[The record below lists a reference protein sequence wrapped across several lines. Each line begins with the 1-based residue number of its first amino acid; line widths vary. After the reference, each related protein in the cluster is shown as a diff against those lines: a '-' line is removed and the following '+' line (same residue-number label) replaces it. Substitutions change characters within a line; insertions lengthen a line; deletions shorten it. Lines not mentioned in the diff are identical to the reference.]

1 MQSLPNGVPTAK
13 ANFAGGPGGIST
25 AASPAS
31 FDMPG

>member
-25 AASPAS
+25 AAIA
-31 FDMPG
+31 GEL